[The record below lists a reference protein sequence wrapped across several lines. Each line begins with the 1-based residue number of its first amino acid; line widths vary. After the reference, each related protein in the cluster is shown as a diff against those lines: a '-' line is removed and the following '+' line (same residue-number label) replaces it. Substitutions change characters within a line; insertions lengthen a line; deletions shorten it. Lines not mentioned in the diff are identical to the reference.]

1 MKGKNEERKGET
13 KEKERKVEHKKKGKN
28 DRLFCVCVKTKQV
41 CVWVLIQVKNGQ
53 VTFRQEEERRK
64 NSEK

>member
-28 DRLFCVCVKTKQV
+28 DRLFCVCVKTKKV
-41 CVWVLIQVKNGQ
+41 CVWVLIQVEWTNNFQTG
-53 VTFRQEEERRK
+53 RR
-64 NSEK
+64 EKKKQ